1 MYRELP
7 SGLGFADIVFVPRR
21 TSDKPAIVVE
31 LKYDKS
37 ASGALEQ
44 IKNKQYVKSLEKY
57 TGDILLVGVNYN
69 KKSKKHECCIERLK
83 L

>member
-1 MYRELP
+1 MSYN
-7 SGLGFADIVFVPRR
+7 
-21 TSDKPAIVVE
+21 DKPAIVVE

-37 ASGALEQ
+37 ASGAIEQ
-44 IKNKQYVKSLEKY
+44 IKNKQYVKALEKY
-57 TGDILLVGVNYN
+57 TGDILLVGVNYS